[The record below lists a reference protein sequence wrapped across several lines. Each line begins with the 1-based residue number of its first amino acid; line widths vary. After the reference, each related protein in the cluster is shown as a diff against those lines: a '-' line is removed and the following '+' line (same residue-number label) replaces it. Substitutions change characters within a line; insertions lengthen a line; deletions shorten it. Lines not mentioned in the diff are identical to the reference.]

1 MTTIA
6 TFPSPEEAHLFRSFL
21 LAQEIEA
28 FVFDEN
34 FAQLFWYYCNA
45 IGGVRVC
52 VDDSDAEDADEAYRT
67 YSEALRAGP
76 YPVTP
81 VRAWPMVL
89 LVSLLI
95 GYPMILFGRR
105 SASKGASA
113 ESPSTPDGE

>member
-6 TFPSPEEAHLFRSFL
+6 TFPSPEEAHLFRSYL

-28 FVFDEN
+28 FVMDEN

-52 VDDSDAEDADEAYRT
+52 VDDSDAEDAYEAYQI
-67 YSEALRAGP
+67 YSEALRTGP

-81 VRAWPMVL
+81 VRAWPMVVLISL
-89 LVSLLI
+89 LV
-95 GYPMILFGRR
+95 GYPMIIFGRR
-105 SASKGASA
+105 SPRSNQD
-113 ESPSTPDGE
+113 PQ